1 MKYTNTKLT
10 PWMLL
15 GLLLALSCYDV
26 ARATTT
32 ISSGHTDIF
41 EAEYITEDEDT
52 GVALTTP
59 QLHLGVHTD
68 SGHYEPADVL
78 LEVGNAAYRS
88 SDGFSADITTL
99 LGANAWILPVDLE
112 VANSLGLIEAG
123 VARTGFPDAV
133 PVRPVTFTMVAA
145 GAANPGNFALFTA
158 GSSIRLSATGSAVG
172 TSSFSITTGHIHYN
186 WGFSAPGTYTFDLK
200 ASYTD
205 ATFGALESAVETYT
219 FNVIPEPSSGALL
232 LLGFV
237 GWVATRKRVVLKE

>member
-1 MKYTNTKLT
+1 MKKTTRCNPSSYFALFVVLSAFTV
-10 PWMLL
+10 PWQ
-15 GLLLALSCYDV
+15 LA
-26 ARATTT
+26 ATTT

-88 SDGFSADITTL
+88 TDGFSANITTL
-99 LGANAWILPVDLE
+99 LGPNAWILPVDLE
-112 VANSLGLIEAG
+112 VADSLGLIEAG
-123 VARTGFPDAV
+123 VAMAGFPAGS
-133 PVRPVTFTMVAA
+133 VTFTMVGA
-145 GAANPGNFALFTA
+145 GADNPGNFALFN
-158 GSSIRLSATGSAVG
+158 SSSAIRLSATESEVG

-205 ATFGALESAVETYT
+205 ANFGVLESATETYT
-219 FNVIPEPSSGALL
+219 FNVIPEPSCSALL
-232 LLGFV
+232 LIGLV
-237 GWVATRKRVVLKE
+237 GWVAARKRFLSKE

>member
-1 MKYTNTKLT
+1 
-10 PWMLL
+10 MLL

-88 SDGFSADITTL
+88 TDGFSANITTL

-112 VANSLGLIEAG
+112 QAANLGLLEAG
-123 VARTGFPDAV
+123 VAKAGFPAGS
-133 PVRPVTFTMVAA
+133 VTFTMVGA

-158 GSSIRLSATGSAVG
+158 GSSIRLSATGSEVG
-172 TSSFSITTGHIHYN
+172 TSGFSITTGHIHYN

-205 ATFGALESAVETYT
+205 ANFGVLESATETYT
-219 FNVIPEPSSGALL
+219 FNVIPEPSSSTLL
-232 LLGFV
+232 LIGLV
-237 GWVATRKRVVLKE
+237 GWVATRKRIISKG

>member
-10 PWMLL
+10 PWLLL
-15 GLLLALSCYDV
+15 GLLLTLSCYDV

-68 SGHYEPADVL
+68 SGHYEPGEVL
-78 LEVGNAAYRS
+78 LVVKNSAFRS
-88 SDGFSADITTL
+88 TVGFSTAVIDI
-99 LGANAWILPVDLE
+99 LGSNAWILPIDLQE
-112 VANSLGLIEAG
+112 ADDLGLIEAG
-123 VARTGFPDAV
+123 VAMAGFPAGS
-133 PVRPVTFTMVAA
+133 VTFTMVGA
-145 GAANPGNFALFTA
+145 GADNPGNFALFN
-158 GSSIRLSATGSAVG
+158 SSSAIRLSATESEVG
-172 TSSFSITTGHIHYN
+172 TSSFSITTGHIHYS

-205 ATFGALESAVETYT
+205 ADFGVLESATEKYT
-219 FNVIPEPSSGALL
+219 FNVIPEPSSSTLL
-232 LLGFV
+232 LIGFV
-237 GWVATRKRVVLKE
+237 GWVATRKRVGLKE

>member
-1 MKYTNTKLT
+1 
-10 PWMLL
+10 MLL

-41 EAEYITEDEDT
+41 EAEYEQVGTNAPTI
-52 GVALTTP
+52 
-59 QLHLGVHTD
+59 HLGVHTD
-68 SGHYEPADVL
+68 TGHYEPADVL

-112 VANSLGLIEAG
+112 QAANLGLIEAG
-123 VARTGFPDAV
+123 VAKAGFPAGS
-133 PVRPVTFTMVAA
+133 VTFTMVGA
-145 GAANPGNFALFTA
+145 GPANPGNFALFTA
-158 GSSIRLSATGSAVG
+158 GSSIRLSATGSEVG
-172 TSSFSITTGHIHYN
+172 TSGFSITTGHIHYN
-186 WGFSAPGTYTFDLK
+186 WGFSAPGIYTFDMK

-205 ATFGALESAVETYT
+205 SSFVALESATETYT
-219 FNVIPEPSSGALL
+219 FNVIPEPSSSTMLL
-232 LLGFV
+232 IGLV

>member
-112 VANSLGLIEAG
+112 VADSLGLIEAG

-158 GSSIRLSATGSAVG
+158 GSSIRLSATGSEVG

-205 ATFGALESAVETYT
+205 ADFGVLESATEMYT
-219 FNVIPEPSSGALL
+219 FNVIPEPTCGTLL
-232 LLGFV
+232 LIGLV
-237 GWVATRKRVVLKE
+237 GWVAARKRVILKE

>member
-41 EAEYITEDEDT
+41 EAEYEQVGTNAPTI
-52 GVALTTP
+52 
-59 QLHLGVHTD
+59 HLGVHTD
-68 SGHYEPADVL
+68 TGHYEPADVL

-112 VANSLGLIEAG
+112 QAANLGLIEAG
-123 VARTGFPDAV
+123 VAKAGFPAGS
-133 PVRPVTFTMVAA
+133 VTFTMVGA
-145 GAANPGNFALFTA
+145 GPANPGNFALFTA
-158 GSSIRLSATGSAVG
+158 GSSIRLSATGSEVG

>member
-41 EAEYITEDEDT
+41 EAEYEQVGTNAPTI
-52 GVALTTP
+52 
-59 QLHLGVHTD
+59 HLGVHTD
-68 SGHYEPADVL
+68 TGHYEPADVL

-112 VANSLGLIEAG
+112 QAANLGLIEAG
-123 VARTGFPDAV
+123 VAKAGFPAGS
-133 PVRPVTFTMVAA
+133 VTFTMVGA
-145 GAANPGNFALFTA
+145 GPANPGNFALFTA
-158 GSSIRLSATGSAVG
+158 GSSIRLSATGSEVG
-172 TSSFSITTGHIHYN
+172 TSGFSITTGHIHYN

-205 ATFGALESAVETYT
+205 ANFGVLESATETYT
-219 FNVIPEPSSGALL
+219 FNVIPEPSSSTLL
-232 LLGFV
+232 LIGFV